1 MYTKQTNLFLTES
14 DALIEME
21 YAHGD
26 IVILTVNELEKDEE
40 KSTKDNSVMK
50 TARTAEIYI
59 GIEEVKELIRS
70 LQFLIPE
77 GEVE

>member
-26 IVILTVNELEKDEE
+26 IVIFTVNELEKDEE

-77 GEVE
+77 GGS